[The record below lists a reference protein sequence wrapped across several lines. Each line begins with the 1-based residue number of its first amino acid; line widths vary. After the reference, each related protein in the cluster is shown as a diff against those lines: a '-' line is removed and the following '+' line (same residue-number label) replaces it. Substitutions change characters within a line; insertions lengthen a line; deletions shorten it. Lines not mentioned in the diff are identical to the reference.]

1 MRKIK
6 EKIVSILLALSIIF
20 NVSPMVLAEKNKA
33 VDDTAI
39 IKQINSVEPIVSG
52 CNIIA
57 NQGELIEKFDKL
69 LEGTYQEDTFDKIGR
84 EDFYFNSRM
93 LLGVNFS
100 VHKYVKLKKI
110 DENKTEIS
118 LRFNTIL
125 GKSKLGYSNAV
136 LMDGNNE
143 IQPSKKHMAD
153 AYAYKTIPKTGED
166 GKPIVEP
173 GTASK
178 DGEKFK
184 VIDQATYT
192 IDKPIDQIK
201 DLKLKFEISSTDEIK
216 NMYNDA
222 LENGNDSTEKLKKL
236 FEKEAKLGI
245 LHLLYGTEVSKLT
258 AEKKKEKSGALTEEE
273 KKEINRTAYD
283 KAYKE
288 LKNKTNEEIEKEIN
302 NEAVKRSNRNG
313 GLENYGFIKDDNKLH
328 ILYDYKLDSS
338 WKMDEK
344 TFNTPE
350 KVKDVVLGLIN
361 YGNSIDTVTEE
372 LYDNAKADQSA
383 EDVTD
388 SLDNALEFSMAD
400 SHGTGQG
407 GCFIRCGQVIK
418 RGDKYFLKVKADK
431 YFTASGLNGAL
442 NFVGSESNISSA
454 DLPYVGCLASTIA
467 RKKYVNSNKVKED
480 ILNDGYSVYT
490 CFEGLVYDEIEFE
503 LLPLKD
509 GVVCENPIIYD
520 KDCKR
525 WAIALS
531 VCVDAMGDYT
541 PMCHIYMSDMDNF
554 EGFNYRN
561 YMIYDNFRR
570 NLYKNFD
577 VQHGDKLDKFKKNT
591 DIFTGESINNILKLD
606 EMKLYRQ
613 TFPAQSYEETEKLM
627 KACKEKIKETLK
639 RKDGKPVTDQDI
651 AFMDYNMDKVK
662 AYPEESPFE
671 PIDANMSN
679 STTELSGEEPQEEE
693 ASVDSVTIKDK
704 DIQIEKGKSY
714 RLEADVAGKN
724 LKVEDKKVDW
734 NLVGSYDKDTTIDKD
749 GNLKV
754 SKSEEAEK
762 IKVKAT
768 SKKDSSKSDQV
779 DLVIK
784 KSTVIPTPSKDLTK
798 YDENNNN
805 VAAKPIYEEIDSAYE
820 IPVSLINHVDKNRP
834 SMAED
839 ALIND
844 KKMIVTEKGG
854 IKKAY
859 LVFDKRTVLGGIE
872 GRLTKLFS
880 LKDNKIESKNKND
893 ILCDILSYKKGKQ
906 LGQGSEKL
914 FPHVFSLAYTDFKEG
929 ENTIYLRVNVDAMD
943 TAGEG
948 SGQKIVDLKFNTN
961 SKQDLT
967 IDSLK
972 KKFEKFNHPKHMK
985 IVSKDKKTF
994 VSLAN
999 VDDNAKLNVGI
1010 STSKDNEKLKEV
1022 SEKIKNLAE
1031 LKDKEI
1037 SKLIHTSIPKDTSI
1051 GSEPIFTYQVD
1062 CKDLKNPKP
1071 YFVDGNKL
1079 ENIQGARIVG
1089 NTLIFGL
1096 SKLGDAIITSD
1107 AKSPNPPEPN
1117 PPAPDPQNP
1126 AKVKSVKI
1134 EQENIKAKAGK
1145 TYKLTA
1151 KVEGESLSDE
1161 DKAVDWSISGNELTA
1176 TSIDKNG
1183 NLSISAKESSTRLKV
1198 KATSKKD
1205 PSKSDEVSVSIDKVE
1220 EADKDLAYYEVPVR
1234 LMHVGKTE
1242 YADNTPSMGDNAII
1256 KTAIVKVEKVK
1267 PTYQIKF
1274 KGLDFMNL
1282 HGHVTKL
1289 FVFDEKVT
1297 KGSNMTPD
1305 SNGKKT
1311 EMKVLKHIEDES
1323 LIKGLRKKFPE
1334 IFEFSRGEKED
1345 EIYVRVNVDA
1355 MDSLSSVGKSG
1366 KLGDIHS
1373 YDEIKQGA
1381 GAQSAI
1387 LRFDWSKA
1395 RKTDKSN
1402 FIGSKDDKDEKVEVK
1417 GRLSGY
1423 DRYETS
1429 VEISKAY
1436 FKKADKVVLAS
1447 GMNDADALVAA
1458 SYADLSK
1465 SPILLTKIKDLPS
1478 KTLSEIERLNASEV
1492 VIVGGKASVSSSVE
1506 KKLKEKGLAVSRVS
1520 GSDRYAT
1527 SIDLAKKVVKNSSCG
1542 KLVLINGR
1550 KNADALTVSSLAT
1563 SESLPVVMTDGNNVS
1578 KSVKKFVKDNDIN
1591 EVIIVGG
1598 NSSMNARM
1606 MKQLD
1611 VKTRRIAGK
1620 DRFETAIKIAD
1631 EVYPYLEKVILAN
1644 GYNSIDALSA
1654 GAITNIAKAPIILIN
1669 KNSIPSSVKSRLK
1682 DLDEDGIIVVG
1693 GKNTITNSVYNKL
1706 IN

>member
-1 MRKIK
+1 M
-6 EKIVSILLALSIIF
+6 
-20 NVSPMVLAEKNKA
+20 
-33 VDDTAI
+33 
-39 IKQINSVEPIVSG
+39 
-52 CNIIA
+52 
-57 NQGELIEKFDKL
+57 
-69 LEGTYQEDTFDKIGR
+69 
-84 EDFYFNSRM
+84 
-93 LLGVNFS
+93 
-100 VHKYVKLKKI
+100 
-110 DENKTEIS
+110 
-118 LRFNTIL
+118 
-125 GKSKLGYSNAV
+125 
-136 LMDGNNE
+136 
-143 IQPSKKHMAD
+143 
-153 AYAYKTIPKTGED
+153 
-166 GKPIVEP
+166 
-173 GTASK
+173 
-178 DGEKFK
+178 
-184 VIDQATYT
+184 
-192 IDKPIDQIK
+192 
-201 DLKLKFEISSTDEIK
+201 
-216 NMYNDA
+216 
-222 LENGNDSTEKLKKL
+222 
-236 FEKEAKLGI
+236 
-245 LHLLYGTEVSKLT
+245 
-258 AEKKKEKSGALTEEE
+258 
-273 KKEINRTAYD
+273 
-283 KAYKE
+283 
-288 LKNKTNEEIEKEIN
+288 
-302 NEAVKRSNRNG
+302 
-313 GLENYGFIKDDNKLH
+313 
-328 ILYDYKLDSS
+328 
-338 WKMDEK
+338 
-344 TFNTPE
+344 
-350 KVKDVVLGLIN
+350 
-361 YGNSIDTVTEE
+361 
-372 LYDNAKADQSA
+372 
-383 EDVTD
+383 
-388 SLDNALEFSMAD
+388 
-400 SHGTGQG
+400 
-407 GCFIRCGQVIK
+407 
-418 RGDKYFLKVKADK
+418 
-431 YFTASGLNGAL
+431 
-442 NFVGSESNISSA
+442 
-454 DLPYVGCLASTIA
+454 
-467 RKKYVNSNKVKED
+467 
-480 ILNDGYSVYT
+480 
-490 CFEGLVYDEIEFE
+490 
-503 LLPLKD
+503 
-509 GVVCENPIIYD
+509 
-520 KDCKR
+520 
-525 WAIALS
+525 
-531 VCVDAMGDYT
+531 
-541 PMCHIYMSDMDNF
+541 
-554 EGFNYRN
+554 
-561 YMIYDNFRR
+561 
-570 NLYKNFD
+570 
-577 VQHGDKLDKFKKNT
+577 
-591 DIFTGESINNILKLD
+591 
-606 EMKLYRQ
+606 
-613 TFPAQSYEETEKLM
+613 
-627 KACKEKIKETLK
+627 
-639 RKDGKPVTDQDI
+639 
-651 AFMDYNMDKVK
+651 
-662 AYPEESPFE
+662 
-671 PIDANMSN
+671 
-679 STTELSGEEPQEEE
+679 
-693 ASVDSVTIKDK
+693 
-704 DIQIEKGKSY
+704 
-714 RLEADVAGKN
+714 
-724 LKVEDKKVDW
+724 
-734 NLVGSYDKDTTIDKD
+734 
-749 GNLKV
+749 
-754 SKSEEAEK
+754 
-762 IKVKAT
+762 
-768 SKKDSSKSDQV
+768 
-779 DLVIK
+779 
-784 KSTVIPTPSKDLTK
+784 
-798 YDENNNN
+798 
-805 VAAKPIYEEIDSAYE
+805 
-820 IPVSLINHVDKNRP
+820 
-834 SMAED
+834 
-839 ALIND
+839 
-844 KKMIVTEKGG
+844 
-854 IKKAY
+854 
-859 LVFDKRTVLGGIE
+859 
-872 GRLTKLFS
+872 
-880 LKDNKIESKNKND
+880 
-893 ILCDILSYKKGKQ
+893 
-906 LGQGSEKL
+906 
-914 FPHVFSLAYTDFKEG
+914 
-929 ENTIYLRVNVDAMD
+929 
-943 TAGEG
+943 
-948 SGQKIVDLKFNTN
+948 
-961 SKQDLT
+961 
-967 IDSLK
+967 
-972 KKFEKFNHPKHMK
+972 
-985 IVSKDKKTF
+985 
-994 VSLAN
+994 
-999 VDDNAKLNVGI
+999 
-1010 STSKDNEKLKEV
+1010 
-1022 SEKIKNLAE
+1022 
-1031 LKDKEI
+1031 
-1037 SKLIHTSIPKDTSI
+1037 
-1051 GSEPIFTYQVD
+1051 
-1062 CKDLKNPKP
+1062 
-1071 YFVDGNKL
+1071 
-1079 ENIQGARIVG
+1079 
-1089 NTLIFGL
+1089 
-1096 SKLGDAIITSD
+1096 
-1107 AKSPNPPEPN
+1107 
-1117 PPAPDPQNP
+1117 
-1126 AKVKSVKI
+1126 
-1134 EQENIKAKAGK
+1134 
-1145 TYKLTA
+1145 
-1151 KVEGESLSDE
+1151 EGESLSDE
-1161 DKAVDWSISGNELTA
+1161 DKAVDWSISGNELTT

-1256 KTAIVKVEKVK
+1256 KTAIVKVEKGK

>member
-1 MRKIK
+1 MK
-6 EKIVSILLALSIIF
+6 EKKSKLLSLLLAFSMIF
-20 NVSPMVLAEKNKA
+20 NLLPLVNAQES
-33 VDDTAI
+33 DDDNAI
-39 IKQINSVEPIVSG
+39 FKQIEDVEEIVDG
-52 CNIIA
+52 RFLAYLDNE
-57 NQGELIEKFDKL
+57 NTKKMDEVLNGV
-69 LEGTYQEDTFDKIGR
+69 YQEDVVSYLRGRSSSNYSKENEKKLDEAYSFYIRNCEIGQAKV
-84 EDFYFNSRM
+84 
-93 LLGVNFS
+93 LIT
-100 VHKYVKLKKI
+100 KYIKFKKI
-110 DENKTEIS
+110 SNSKTEVS
-118 LRFNTIL
+118 LRFNVTSLYDNHYDNPGNAQKIAL
-125 GKSKLGYSNAV
+125 SNAR
-136 LMDGNNE
+136 LIMGKQKIE
-143 IQPSKKHMAD
+143 PSN
-153 AYAYKTIPKTGED
+153 KTM
-166 GKPIVEP
+166 V
-173 GTASK
+173 K
-178 DGEKFK
+178 DYFLGDRLERL
-184 VIDQATYT
+184 DQATYI
-192 IDKPIDQIK
+192 IDKSINDIS
-201 DLKLKFEISSTDEIK
+201 DLKFEFELVDTKSVKSSYKGVLSYDGDMTSEKFDEKIK
-216 NMYNDA
+216 QY
-222 LENGNDSTEKLKKL
+222 KPYIVKQLKYKEL
-236 FEKEAKLGI
+236 RNKIAHYIKIKDDKEAFEL
-245 LHLLYGTEVSKLT
+245 
-258 AEKKKEKSGALTEEE
+258 
-273 KKEINRTAYD
+273 
-283 KAYKE
+283 AYKE
-288 LKNKTNEEIEKEIN
+288 YKEDKTDWEKKAEEAISYYKQ
-302 NEAVKRSNRNG
+302 KRIS
-313 GLENYGFIKDDNKLH
+313 YIKDGQIKLNGFVKENNKLKL
-328 ILYDYKLDSS
+328 ICNVKLDSS
-338 WKMDEK
+338 WKATEK
-344 TFNTPE
+344 EFNKP
-350 KVKDVVLGLIN
+350 KKIKDVLVRVVKESA
-361 YGNSIDTVTEE
+361 NSDYIEE
-372 LYDNAKADQSA
+372 NMVPNKPISDMKEFEQS
-383 EDVTD
+383 
-388 SLDNALEFSMAD
+388 LEASMAD
-400 SHGTGQG
+400 GLKGQG
-407 GCFIRCGQVIK
+407 ACVERCGQIIK
-418 RGDKYFLKVKADK
+418 RADKYFLKIKMNRTFFATD
-431 YFTASGLNGAL
+431 GLNGR
-442 NFVGSESNISSA
+442 ISYMGGQ
-454 DLPYVGCLASTIA
+454 DFYQINPLLTNNLAKKMYSTDA
-467 RKKYVNSNKVKED
+467 ETKKLCEKEGTFCKHAYE
-480 ILNDGYSVYT
+480 GY
-490 CFEGLVYDEIEFE
+490 VYDEAEIEIPTF
-503 LLPLKD
+503 PLNEEETPYEE
-509 GVVCENPIIYD
+509 EN
-520 KDCKR
+520 KR
-525 WAIALS
+525 WVIEQS
-531 VCVDAMGDYT
+531 VCVEAMEYGYV
-541 PMCHIYMSDMDNF
+541 PVCLFYISDMKNY
-554 EGFNYRN
+554 EGFNYKN
-561 YMIYDNFRR
+561 YSKLDNFR
-570 NLYKNFD
+570 KNIFKAFYMNKD
-577 VQHGDKLDKFKKNT
+577 ENGHIRDMRSKFFQEKTK
-591 DIFTGESINNILKLD
+591 IFTDDSIIKVFNLESENRSNINKV
-606 EMKLYRQ
+606 
-613 TFPAQSYEETEKLM
+613 FPVISYAETEK
-627 KACKEKIKETLK
+627 AIEAVRNEIKENLVK
-639 RKDGKPVTDQDI
+639 KDGSTITDSDI
-651 AFMDYNMDKVK
+651 DFLNFGMDEVNN
-662 AYPEESPFE
+662 YPDEMPYT
-671 PIDANMSN
+671 PIDADMSK
-679 STTELSGEEPQEEE
+679 STTEPNSEEPQEEE

-724 LKVEDKKVDW
+724 LKAEDKKVDW

-754 SKSEEAEK
+754 SKSEDAEK

-768 SKKDSSKSDQV
+768 SEKDSSKSDQA

-784 KSTVIPTPSKDLTK
+784 KSTVTPTPSGDLTK

-805 VAAKPIYEEIDSAYE
+805 IAAKPIYEDIDSAYE
-820 IPVSLINHVDKNRP
+820 IPVELINHSNNKYH

-854 IKKAY
+854 VKKAY
-859 LVFDKRTVLGGIE
+859 LVFDKRTVAGGVE

-880 LKDNKIESKNKND
+880 FKDNKIETGHAND
-893 ILCDILSYKKGKQ
+893 ILCDMLSYNRGKS
-906 LGQGSEKL
+906 LGSGSEML
-914 FPHVFSLAYTDFKEG
+914 FPYVFNLGNTDFKEG

-943 TAGEG
+943 MGKGEG
-948 SGQKIVDLKFNTN
+948 KGEQIADLKFNTN
-961 SKQDLT
+961 RKQDLT

-972 KKFEKFNHPKHMK
+972 KKFVEFNQPKHMK
-985 IVSKDKKTF
+985 IVSKDKKTS

-999 VDDNAKLNVGI
+999 VGDNAKLNVGI

-1031 LKDKEI
+1031 LKGKEI

-1071 YFVDGNKL
+1071 YFVNGNKL

-1096 SKLGDAIITSD
+1096 SRLGDVIITSD
-1107 AKSPNPPEPN
+1107 VKSPNPPAPN
-1117 PPAPDPQNP
+1117 PPTPDPQNP

-1176 TSIDKNG
+1176 TNIDKNG
-1183 NLSISAKESSTRLKV
+1183 NLSIAAKESSTKLKV

-1256 KTAIVKVEKVK
+1256 KTAIVKVEKGK

-1289 FVFDEKVT
+1289 FVFDEKVK

-1366 KLGDIHS
+1366 KRGDIHS

-1402 FIGSKDDKDEKVEVK
+1402 FIGSKDDKDEKDEKVEVK
-1417 GRLSGY
+1417 GRLSGD

-1465 SPILLTKIKDLPS
+1465 SPILLTKIKDLPN

-1527 SIDLAKKVVKNSSCG
+1527 SIELAKKVVNNSGSN

-1598 NSSMNARM
+1598 NSSMKARM
-1606 MKQLD
+1606 TKQLD

-1631 EVYPYLEKVILAN
+1631 EVYPDLEKAILAN

-1682 DLDEDGIIVVG
+1682 NLDEDSIIVVG
-1693 GKNTITNSVYNKL
+1693 GKNTINNSVYNKL